1 MERVADRTRDDASLG
16 PALSDDRG
24 AHTPV
29 FPSIVADDLMNLV
42 ETLGLFA
49 SGIATMAVAVLL
61 QRRPHKPFQPRLP
74 TMPFLFLGTV
84 IMVLA
89 GVHLLTF
96 LH

>member
-1 MERVADRTRDDASLG
+1 
-16 PALSDDRG
+16 
-24 AHTPV
+24 
-29 FPSIVADDLMNLV
+29 MNLV

-49 SGIATMAVAVLL
+49 FGIVMMAVAAWL
-61 QRRPHKPFQPRLP
+61 QKRPRKPFQPRWP
-74 TMPFLFLGTV
+74 TMPFLFLGTI

>member
-1 MERVADRTRDDASLG
+1 
-16 PALSDDRG
+16 
-24 AHTPV
+24 
-29 FPSIVADDLMNLV
+29 
-42 ETLGLFA
+42 
-49 SGIATMAVAVLL
+49 MAVAVLL
-61 QRRPHKPFQPRLP
+61 QRRPRKPFQPRLP